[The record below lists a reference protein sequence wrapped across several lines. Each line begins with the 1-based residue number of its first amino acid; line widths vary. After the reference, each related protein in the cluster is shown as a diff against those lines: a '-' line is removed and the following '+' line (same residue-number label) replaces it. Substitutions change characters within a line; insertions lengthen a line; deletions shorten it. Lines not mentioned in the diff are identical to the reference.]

1 MKHMVIFSLLGPP
14 LGWISV
20 LVKESLMAGKWI
32 GLWTLFDNVPLFLF
46 LVYGL
51 GLIPAGMTGVVDW
64 YLDSRIPGWARV
76 LATTFA
82 GYVLASILGLWGYKP
97 PYTPFTG
104 VFSFGLIGIIPAF
117 VCSLLAGL
125 IKNGPAPTAGPGIT

>member
-1 MKHMVIFSLLGPP
+1 MRHMAIFSLLGPP

-20 LVKESLMAGKWI
+20 LVQQSLMAGKWI
-32 GLWTLFDNVPLFLF
+32 GLGTLFDNVPRFF
-46 LVYGL
+46 VLVYL
-51 GLIPAGMTGVVDW
+51 FGLIPAGMTGVVDW

-82 GYVLASILGLWGYKP
+82 GYVVVSILGLWGVKP
-97 PYTPFTG
+97 PYTNIMA

-117 VCSLLAGL
+117 VCSLLSGL
-125 IKNGPAPTAGPGIT
+125 IKNSPARTEGPSVT